1 MPAATP
7 EPQEAPEQMTPTP
20 VEEAPEQMTATPVE
34 EAGADGDELM
44 DIQAMR
50 ASLVEETK
58 PKRGFFRRS

>member
-1 MPAATP
+1 VIPDERA
-7 EPQEAPEQMTPTP
+7 
-20 VEEAPEQMTATPVE
+20 
-34 EAGADGDELM
+34 GDEQVE